1 VGKQPSL
8 EEHRKVEIQC
18 HEFVVLEWQIAYS
31 PTGRTQDCRNSNK
44 VIHCKQT
51 SKIPHK
57 TPQSSHTPRLLK
69 LHLEMRHIRITTASA
84 KCRRDLRHTSIVT
97 THSKHSLTLKATPV
111 GFYTWHNIRGLMA
124 HLFVSLHDW
133 TIYSI
138 MRTIQIK
145 SCTKLLDGDTSHA
158 AIFRNTQFAQRILTS
173 VGKVRG
179 ELFFVIDKEKSGD
192 HFGVEIISGSIWGSF
207 QGWGSFRD

>member
-1 VGKQPSL
+1 MYPWILLLGAFRLVIYMSSVKCLPNEKLPVRGSKDVMASPNFINLCNGIIVGKQPSL

-31 PTGRTQDCRNSNK
+31 PTDRTQDCRNSNK

-97 THSKHSLTLKATPV
+97 AHSKHFLTLKATPV
-111 GFYTWHNIRGLMA
+111 GFIL
-124 HLFVSLHDW
+124 D
-133 TIYSI
+133 TIFE
-138 MRTIQIK
+138 
-145 SCTKLLDGDTSHA
+145 D
-158 AIFRNTQFAQRILTS
+158 
-173 VGKVRG
+173 
-179 ELFFVIDKEKSGD
+179 
-192 HFGVEIISGSIWGSF
+192 
-207 QGWGSFRD
+207 

>member
-1 VGKQPSL
+1 MYPWILLLVAFRLVNILHCLYIYINLYIKYIYINLCNGIIVGKQPSL
-8 EEHRKVEIQC
+8 EEHRKVEIEC

-31 PTGRTQDCRNSNK
+31 PTDRTQDCRNSNK

-84 KCRRDLRHTSIVT
+84 KCRRDLLHTSIVT

-111 GFYTWHNIRGLMA
+111 GFYT
-124 HLFVSLHDW
+124 
-133 TIYSI
+133 
-138 MRTIQIK
+138 
-145 SCTKLLDGDTSHA
+145 
-158 AIFRNTQFAQRILTS
+158 
-173 VGKVRG
+173 
-179 ELFFVIDKEKSGD
+179 
-192 HFGVEIISGSIWGSF
+192 
-207 QGWGSFRD
+207 